1 MSLPSELVVKN
12 VVSSVG
18 DIVIYQGE
26 HPIHGTVSVYR
37 PDTNLPPDVAREVRA
52 RLYKQGLRMREI
64 SLSSPRIVSKAL
76 EVSQNPK
83 EPYIVTE
90 YANHDLEELISNG
103 ITMRPK
109 RMFTILSQILEGIAD
124 SAANGWVIG
133 HIQPRQIKLQ
143 ELDEGDISLS
153 LIEGAEDATFGG
165 GESFSGQAERADS
178 ISTMTVPIA
187 DSPASASFDDGMGDI
202 QETSQSQSSQNAVDA
217 DATSGNAEATVAVG
231 ANAPT
236 TDAEKQLWAVQRN
249 IYTLGNIT
257 YQLLFGR
264 KYESNDEMAQA
275 NIRKLAGRWRRI
287 LVKTLSE
294 DIERRYRTYEGMLRD
309 VRRSTSRNRRMA
321 IASIPFLLILVAIA
335 GYIGYEKYREHKIM
349 TSDAS
354 QAIESFLD
362 VITETQDEVPEL
374 RKPEPEST
382 VPDEE
387 AILDPFKKIEAA
399 DKK

>member
-1 MSLPSELVVKN
+1 MSLPSELIIN
-12 VVSSVG
+12 NAVSSVG

-26 HPIHGTVSVYR
+26 HPIHGAVSVYK
-37 PDTNLPPDVAREVRA
+37 PDTNLPPDVARAARS
-52 RLYKQGLRMREI
+52 RLYQEGLRLREI
-64 SLSSPRIVSKAL
+64 SLSNPRFVSKAL

-90 YANHDLEELISNG
+90 YANHDLEELIGNG

-153 LIEGAEDATFGG
+153 LIEGAEDETSAGG
-165 GESFSGQAERADS
+165 GGFSRKAEQADS
-178 ISTMTVPIA
+178 VSTMTAPIA
-187 DSPASASFDDGMGDI
+187 DSPASGAFTESAGGV
-202 QETSQSQSSQNAVDA
+202 QKTGQSQPSENAIED
-217 DATSGNAEATVAVG
+217 DATSDKAEATVAVG
-231 ANAPT
+231 ADAPT

-264 KYESNDEMAQA
+264 KYESSDEIAQS
-275 NIRKLAGRWRRI
+275 NIKRLAGRWRRI
-287 LVKTLSE
+287 AVKALSE
-294 DIERRYRTYEGMLRD
+294 DIERRYSTYEGMLRD
-309 VRRSTSRNRRMA
+309 VKKSTSRNRRMA
-321 IASIPFLLILVAIA
+321 IASTPFLLILVVIA
-335 GYIGYEKYREHKIM
+335 GYLGYEKYREHKIM

-354 QAIESFLD
+354 QAIESFLE

-374 RKPEPEST
+374 KKPDPQSLP
-382 VPDEE
+382 PDEE
-387 AILDPFKKIEAA
+387 TILDPFKKIEAA
-399 DKK
+399 DES